1 MSFCQAGTELWK
13 HKRQQ
18 NSTGYSPFVTGFL
31 DMSPHVQSE
40 VTDWAAFM
48 FVLDKKQR
56 ISQLTD
62 TEYKMCY
69 FYRDAGSTNSRTCT
83 RENNKIKTD

>member
-13 HKRQQ
+13 HRHQQ

-31 DMSPHVQSE
+31 DMSPNVQSE

-48 FVLDKKQR
+48 FVLDK
-56 ISQLTD
+56 
-62 TEYKMCY
+62 
-69 FYRDAGSTNSRTCT
+69 N
-83 RENNKIKTD
+83 RESAS

>member
-13 HKRQQ
+13 HRHQQ

-31 DMSPHVQSE
+31 DMSPNVQSE

-56 ISQLTD
+56 IS
-62 TEYKMCY
+62 
-69 FYRDAGSTNSRTCT
+69 
-83 RENNKIKTD
+83 